1 VQNLLEREEAE
12 LTELGQCKETAI
24 YICGSLPMGAS
35 IIEVM
40 TKAFGAEKV
49 KEMEHEGRIVK
60 ELW

>member
-1 VQNLLEREEAE
+1 MEKEEAE
-12 LTELGQCKETAI
+12 LKELGFCQDSAI

-40 TKAFGAEKV
+40 TKAFGAPKV

-60 ELW
+60 